1 MGSECRRKEQ
11 SGGRRMREWLI
22 YYAEERQLHYIEG
35 HNNIDVGKYHINY
48 PNWDADIV
56 LTARPQDKIN

>member
-1 MGSECRRKEQ
+1 
-11 SGGRRMREWLI
+11 MREWLI

>member
-35 HNNIDVGKYHINY
+35 HNNNLHLDPNFYKYQLIPIN
-48 PNWDADIV
+48 
-56 LTARPQDKIN
+56 RIN

>member
-35 HNNIDVGKYHINY
+35 HNNTFITY
-48 PNWDADIV
+48 
-56 LTARPQDKIN
+56 